1 MSPRLVDRCA
11 RGPAS
16 IAIWLALAM
25 PLWPVSLPPL
35 DAVTVR
41 VDAAARLGEFKPIY
55 AYFGGDEPNFT
66 YMKNG
71 RKLVAELAGLS
82 AAPVYIRTH
91 NLLTTG
97 DGTPA
102 LKWGST
108 NAYTEDAAGNPIY
121 DWTIVDRIFD
131 TYRERG
137 VKPYVEIGFMPQA
150 LSTKPEPYQHHWT
163 PKAKYDEI
171 YTGWAHPPKDYDK
184 WAELVFRWTK
194 HCVEKYGRA
203 EVQTWWWEAWNE
215 ANIGYWRG
223 TPDEFFKLYDY
234 TAEAVK
240 RALPTARIGGPETAG
255 GPGGRFMRDFFEHCL
270 SGTNA
275 ATGKVG
281 SPLDFLSFHAK
292 GAPRFVEGHVRMGI
306 AN

>member
-11 RGPAS
+11 RGPAG

-25 PLWPVSLPPL
+25 PLWPVSLPPQ

-91 NLLTTG
+91 HLLVTG

-108 NAYTEDAAGNPIY
+108 NAYTEDAAGNPVY

-131 TYRERG
+131 TYAA
-137 VKPYVEIGFMPQA
+137 VHAQPFVEIGFMPEA
-150 LSTKPEPYQHHWT
+150 LSSHPEPYVVNW
-163 PKAKYDEI
+163 PKNDGK
-171 YTGWAHPPKDYDK
+171 GWSYPPKDYLK
-184 WAELVFRWTK
+184 WAELV
-194 HCVEKYGRA
+194 
-203 EVQTWWWEAWNE
+203 
-215 ANIGYWRG
+215 
-223 TPDEFFKLYDY
+223 
-234 TAEAVK
+234 
-240 RALPTARIGGPETAG
+240 
-255 GPGGRFMRDFFEHCL
+255 
-270 SGTNA
+270 
-275 ATGKVG
+275 
-281 SPLDFLSFHAK
+281 
-292 GAPRFVEGHVRMGI
+292 
-306 AN
+306 